1 MKITVTLSDFRD
13 AFRQCDRQD
22 QFSYEA
28 LELLFNYFEE
38 LEDSTG
44 QEIELDPIAI
54 CCEYSED
61 SPADILKNYLSDG
74 APDDADD
81 VADWLADR
89 TSVVGTTKAG
99 DIVYLQF

>member
-1 MKITVTLSDFRD
+1 MKTTVNISQFRD
-13 AFRQCDRQD
+13 AFRQCGRQD

-28 LELLFNYFEE
+28 LGLLFDYFEE

-61 SPADILKNYLSDG
+61 SPADILKNYLPDD
-74 APDDADD
+74 APEDADD
-81 VADWLADR
+81 VADWLAER

>member
-1 MKITVTLSDFRD
+1 MKTTVTLSNFRD

-28 LELLFNYFEE
+28 LKLLFDYFEE
-38 LEDSTG
+38 LEDSMG

-54 CCEYSED
+54 CCDYSED
-61 SPADILKNYLSDG
+61 SPASIALIYDG
-74 APDDADD
+74 APDD

-99 DIVYLQF
+99 DIVYNVNC